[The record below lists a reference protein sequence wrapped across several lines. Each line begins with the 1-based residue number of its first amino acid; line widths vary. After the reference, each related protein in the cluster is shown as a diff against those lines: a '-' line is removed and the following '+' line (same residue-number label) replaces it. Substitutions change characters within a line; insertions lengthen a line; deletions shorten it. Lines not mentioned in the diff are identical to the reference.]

1 MEDPIDTAMAVFSD
15 QYLSSNDS
23 LLFNITPT
31 HFPPLPPIIDQTISI
46 TTIVI
51 LFITMVSLGC
61 TMEVPK
67 IKAHILK
74 PKGVAIAVVAQ
85 FGVMPLT
92 AFSLAKVLQLGPV
105 EAVVVL
111 ICGCCPG
118 GSLSNILA
126 LSLKGDM
133 NLSIVMTTCST
144 VLALGM
150 MPLLLYLYCQGFSNL
165 ESAVPYAGITLAL
178 VMTLFPCGIGIL
190 INYYRPQYSKTITKV
205 GLSLLLMATV
215 VIGLLAGMT
224 IGGMDLTLT
233 LLSPPLMA
241 TAALMPLIGYTFGYV
256 LSYLFK
262 LNGSGRRTISMET
275 GCQNIQLCS
284 TILKVAFPPDV
295 IGPLYLFP
303 MIYIVFQVG
312 EALLLIVLFRVHR
325 RFFKTPKTEKQ
336 VYDTVD
342 GNQIHI
348 SSV

>member
-1 MEDPIDTAMAVFSD
+1 MEDTIDTAMGVFSD

-31 HFPPLPPIIDQTISI
+31 HFPSLSPIIDQTISI

-61 TMEVPK
+61 TMEVSK

-74 PKGVAIAVVAQ
+74 PKGIAIAVVAQ

-92 AFSLAKVLQLGPV
+92 AFLLAKVLQLGPV

-126 LSLKGDM
+126 LALKGDM
-133 NLSIVMTTCST
+133 NLSWH
-144 VLALGM
+144 LLG
-150 MPLLLYLYCQGFSNL
+150 PGHDF
-165 ESAVPYAGITLAL
+165 
-178 VMTLFPCGIGIL
+178 FP
-190 INYYRPQYSKTITKV
+190 PQHGKTQSIYGPAV
-205 GLSLLLMATV
+205 GLSILLMSMV
-215 VIGLLAGMT
+215 VIGLLVSMT
-224 IGGMDLTLT
+224 VGGMDLMLT
-233 LLSPPLMA
+233 VLSPPLIA

-262 LNGSGRRTISMET
+262 LNGSGRRTIAMET

-303 MIYIVFQVG
+303 MIYIVCQVG
-312 EALLLIVLFRVHR
+312 EAFLLIALFRVHQ
-325 RFFKTPKTEKQ
+325 RFFKTPKKEQQVFEAMDKQ
-336 VYDTVD
+336 PEEMKLSDVAV
-342 GNQIHI
+342 
-348 SSV
+348 